1 MMTASLFQILMEVEN
16 NEVNIELYP
25 KEYKNG
31 SLPGNVEKCVSDSDE
46 SCREDKANKLH
57 QNKFVHYRSRVIRFL
72 THDKWLKLIYFITAL
87 LLVGLYLFFAFQRS
101 FTGPFVILCSVLCVV
116 SLKVWRMSKETEV
129 VKDAS
134 EKIKSQCLD
143 SPIIKKLCLVKYLL
157 IFSSWIVVLAFV
169 AHSCYLSPRNLVSAA
184 GLALLLIISFL
195 ISQHPD
201 KISTRIVLCGLNLQF
216 LLGLLITRTKIG
228 SLCFQ
233 GLGKGASLM
242 AGFSRKGSEFIFGP
256 LLEGHISRGT
266 NVTAPLTIGL
276 TPHYFVFAIHTLPI
290 IVVYCSFT
298 AVLYHFGIMQAIIK
312 GLASVM
318 YVTIG
323 TSAPETLNAAA
334 NVFLGQTEAPLLIK
348 PLIPKLTRSELHAV
362 MTGGFAT
369 IAGALLAA
377 YTDLGI
383 DSSHLIAASLMN
395 APAALVFSKI
405 VYPETVADKKDERLN
420 ALVSTNYR
428 NVFEAAAQGASDSIM
443 FVLNVTMNLIAFIA
457 IREGINYVIGL
468 LGGFVGYPEFCLESI
483 TSYFFYPLA
492 LVLGVD
498 TEDTPTVAELIGT
511 KTTVNE
517 FVAYEKLSKIKAN
530 EEMSER
536 SITIATYAL
545 CGFANFASLGIQIG
559 GIGALAPTRLK
570 ELSALGLTALLCGS
584 FACFSNAC
592 VMGLL
597 F

>member
-1 MMTASLFQILMEVEN
+1 MEEDH
-16 NEVNIELYP
+16 EVNIELCP

-31 SLPGNVEKCVSDSDE
+31 KLPGNHEKRTSDVDE
-46 SCREDKANKLH
+46 TLEHHNETETKTSELN
-57 QNKFVHYRSRVIRFL
+57 QNIFVQYRSKFLRFL
-72 THDKWLKLIYFITAL
+72 AHDKWLKIVYHIVAL

-101 FTGPFVILCSVLCVV
+101 FTGPFVILCIVSCVV
-116 SLKVWRMSKETEV
+116 FIQVWKRIRESRITKARLEKMRSFFLENSRFKQLRYLKYM
-129 VKDAS
+129 
-134 EKIKSQCLD
+134 
-143 SPIIKKLCLVKYLL
+143 LL
-157 IFSSWIVVLAFV
+157 FLSWIVVLAFV
-169 AHSCYLSPRNLVSAA
+169 VHACYLSPRNLVSAA
-184 GLALLLIISFL
+184 GLLVLLTISFL
-195 ISQHPD
+195 ISQYPD

-216 LLGLLITRTKIG
+216 LLGLLITRTEIG

-233 GLGKGASLM
+233 GLGKGAALM
-242 AGFSRKGSEFIFGP
+242 AGFSKKGSEFIFGP
-256 LLEGHISRGT
+256 LLEGHITQGT
-266 NVTAPLTIGL
+266 NETAPLTIGL

-318 YVTIG
+318 FVTIG

-348 PLIPKLTRSELHAV
+348 PLIPKLTLSELHAV

-405 VYPETVADKKDERLN
+405 VYPETLNDKKNERLS
-420 ALVSTNYR
+420 ALGSTNYR

-468 LGGFVGYPEFCLESI
+468 LGGFVGYPGFSLEDI

-498 TEDTPTVAELIGT
+498 TDDAVIVAELIGT

-530 EEMSER
+530 SGMSKR

-570 ELSALGLTALLCGS
+570 ELSALGLTALMCGS

-592 VMGLL
+592 IMGLL
-597 F
+597 Y